1 MTILK
6 MKKMENKELLNK
18 VIAKYEVNT
27 KSRKREKVYARFVIS
42 KYLRNKGWSL
52 QKIGGV
58 LNRDHS
64 NVVYALKQF
73 ENLKNEIDFKY
84 IYSVILRDLE
94 ETELTLENPLITEVE
109 NRVLKCEN
117 YFSPRRINKKIQII
131 SLISLKLLYL

>member
-1 MTILK
+1 MD
-6 MKKMENKELLNK
+6 NKELLNE

-52 QKIGGV
+52 QKIGEV

-73 ENLKNEIDFKY
+73 DNLKNEIDFKY
-84 IYSVILRDLE
+84 IYSLIFRDLE
-94 ETELTLENPLITEVE
+94 QSEFTIEYPLITKLEE
-109 NRVLKCEN
+109 RVLKCEN
-117 YFSPRRINKKIQII
+117 YFQMRLLQEELIKKY
-131 SLISLKLLYL
+131 K

>member
-1 MTILK
+1 
-6 MKKMENKELLNK
+6 MKKMENKELLNN

-117 YFSPRRINKKIQII
+117 YFQMRLLQEELIKKY
-131 SLISLKLLYL
+131 K

>member
-6 MKKMENKELLNK
+6 IKKMENKELLNE

-27 KSRKREKVYARFVIS
+27 KSRKRDKVYARFVIS

-52 QKIGGV
+52 QKIGEE

-64 NVVYALKQF
+64 SIVYALKQF
-73 ENLKNEIDFKY
+73 DILKNEMDFKH

-94 ETELTLENPLITEVE
+94 ETEFTIDNPLITEVE
-109 NRVLKCEN
+109 ERVLKCEN
-117 YFSPRRINKKIQII
+117 YFQMRLLQEELIKK
-131 SLISLKLLYL
+131 YN